1 MNSSSWS
8 ISLGRWGNVYVRL
21 HITLPLLVLCAF
33 LMSELSIYRRAS
45 FEIERV
51 AFIVLLG
58 LVAVAIHAA
67 SHVMA
72 AARQG
77 IVTSELILAPWGE
90 FTPVESPS
98 TAEAALNTQ
107 LSGIMA
113 NALMCAVSAM
123 ILWLAG
129 DASIGEM
136 LVPLDSRVLLQS
148 NNHLI
153 VIRWAFCLNY
163 CLVLMNLIP
172 ASPFDGG
179 RILKAALHLV
189 MPHLSHDTVRLV
201 TLITGRVAGVLLIT
215 LAIAVGQGDGRGLL
229 PAWFPL
235 TVLGIVALF
244 SFEAPTLPGS
254 LLIAARGTDRQP
266 IFKSLNNTAELP
278 PERADEWEPRAGAQS
293 PEPSRPDDMH
303 EGPFAQWLQERR
315 ASERLRRQE
324 LERNDESRA
333 DEILARLHQQGPEA
347 LSAEDRRVLERV
359 SDRIRRRQEKQS

>member
-1 MNSSSWS
+1 MNGSSWS
-8 ISLGRWGNVYVRL
+8 VSLGCWGGVHVRL

-33 LMSELSIYRRAS
+33 LMSELSIYTRAS

-51 AFIVLLG
+51 VLIVLLG
-58 LVAVAIHAA
+58 LLAVATHAA

-77 IVTSELILAPWGE
+77 IETRELILAPWGE
-90 FTPVESPS
+90 LNPVESPP

-113 NALMCAVSAM
+113 NGLVCATSAM

-129 DASIGEM
+129 DRSISEM
-136 LVPLDSRVLLQS
+136 LVPLDSRVLLER

-172 ASPFDGG
+172 ASPFDGS

-189 MPHLSHDTVRLV
+189 VPRWNDEAIHNTV
-201 TLITGRVAGVLLIT
+201 LITGR
-215 LAIAVGQGDGRGLL
+215 AVGLVLIGIAISLGTGDGRGLV

-235 TVLGIVALF
+235 TLLGIVALF
-244 SFEAPTLPGS
+244 SYEMPA
-254 LLIAARGTDRQP
+254 IASPPRAKPILTFQESEVEQP
-266 IFKSLNNTAELP
+266 VAEHVEL
-278 PERADEWEPRAGAQS
+278 ENAVDRADFESSFTES
-293 PEPSRPDDMH
+293 SED
-303 EGPFAQWLQERR
+303 GPFAQWLQERR
-315 ASERLRRQE
+315 ETERLRRQE
-324 LERNDESRA
+324 SEANDELRA
-333 DEILARLHQQGPEA
+333 DEILARLHSQGPA
-347 LSAEDRRVLERV
+347 SLSSEDRQVLERV
-359 SDRIRRRQEKQS
+359 SDRLRRRKENRS

>member
-1 MNSSSWS
+1 
-8 ISLGRWGNVYVRL
+8 
-21 HITLPLLVLCAF
+21 
-33 LMSELSIYRRAS
+33 
-45 FEIERV
+45 
-51 AFIVLLG
+51 
-58 LVAVAIHAA
+58 
-67 SHVMA
+67 
-72 AARQG
+72 
-77 IVTSELILAPWGE
+77 
-90 FTPVESPS
+90 
-98 TAEAALNTQ
+98 
-107 LSGIMA
+107 
-113 NALMCAVSAM
+113 
-123 ILWLAG
+123 
-129 DASIGEM
+129 
-136 LVPLDSRVLLQS
+136 
-148 NNHLI
+148 
-153 VIRWAFCLNY
+153 
-163 CLVLMNLIP
+163 MNLIP

-189 MPHLSHDTVRLV
+189 MPHLSHDTVRFV

-266 IFKSLNNTAELP
+266 IFNSLNNTAELP
-278 PERADEWEPRAGAQS
+278 PERADEWEPRAGAQV